1 MKAVG
6 YFKAGV
12 LDRPDALLDLE
23 VPVPEPGAL
32 DLRVKVAA
40 IAVNPVDIKIRLSR
54 NPAASAP
61 EVLGWDAVG
70 LVDAMGGLV
79 QGFELGDRVYYA
91 GAIDRPGSNAEYHL
105 VDARIV
111 GHAPRSVSDAQA
123 AALPL
128 TAITAW
134 ELLFDRL
141 QVTQGGEHGKVL
153 LVVGAAGGVGSIL
166 VQLARQLTALTIVGT
181 ASRPGSQ
188 DWVRQLG
195 AHYVIDHRQAF
206 AEQLSALG
214 LGEIDFIASLTNT
227 DQHWKSIVQ
236 AIRPQGRIS
245 LIDDPIQPLDI
256 MPLKRKCASLHWEFM
271 FARSLYQT
279 EDMGRQGEILNRVAA
294 LIDGRRVRSTLNRSL
309 SPISAAKVREA
320 HRVLESGQ
328 AVGKIALEGF

>member
-1 MKAVG
+1 MKAIG
-6 YFKAGV
+6 YWKAGA
-12 LDRPDALLDLE
+12 LDRFDALLDLE
-23 VPVPEPGAL
+23 VPLPEPGTL

-40 IAVNPVDIKIRLSR
+40 VAVNPVDIKIRQSR
-54 NPAASAP
+54 NPAGSAP

-70 LVDAMGGLV
+70 LVDAIGGSV
-79 QGFELGDRVYYA
+79 KGFELGDRVYYA

-111 GHAPRSVSDAQA
+111 GHAPRSVSDAEA

-181 ASRPGSQ
+181 ASRPETQ
-188 DWVRQLG
+188 AWVRELG

-206 AEQLSALG
+206 AGQLSALG

-227 DQHWKSIVQ
+227 DQHWESIVQ

-245 LIDDPIQPLDI
+245 LIDDPVQPLDI
-256 MPLKRKCASLHWEFM
+256 MRLKRKCASLHWEFM
-271 FARSLYQT
+271 FARSLYKTPDIGQ
-279 EDMGRQGEILNRVAA
+279 QGELLNRLAA
-294 LIDGRRVRSTLNRSL
+294 LVDDGRVRSTLTRRL
-309 SPISAAKVREA
+309 SPISAARLREA

-328 AVGKIALEGF
+328 ALGKIVLEGF

>member
-1 MKAVG
+1 MKAIG
-6 YFKAGV
+6 YWKAGV
-12 LDRPDALLDLE
+12 LDRADALLDLE
-23 VPVPEPGAL
+23 VPLPEPGAL

-40 IAVNPVDIKIRLSR
+40 FAVNPVDIKIRQSR
-54 NPAASAP
+54 NPTGSAP
-61 EVLGWDAVG
+61 EILGWDAVG
-70 LVDAMGGLV
+70 LVDAMGGSV
-79 QGFELGDRVYYA
+79 EGFELGDRVYYA

-181 ASRPGSQ
+181 ASRPESQ
-188 DWVRQLG
+188 AWVRELG

-206 AEQLSALG
+206 AGQLSAMG
-214 LGEIDFIASLTNT
+214 FSEVDFIASLTST

-245 LIDDPIQPLDI
+245 LIDDPVQPLDI

-271 FARSLYQT
+271 FARSLHQT
-279 EDMGRQGEILNRVAA
+279 PDIARQGEILNRVAA
-294 LIDGRRVRSTLNRSL
+294 LVDGGRVRSTLTRSL
-309 SPISAAKVREA
+309 RPISAARLREA
-320 HRVLESGQ
+320 HRVLESSQ
-328 AVGKIALEGF
+328 AIGKIVLEGF